1 MSRVSDAVSAD
12 ARPGKVGKVP
22 PTNKLTTS
30 SGYRLPRQTVPRWLL
45 SLVDNSSGPAIISV
59 SHILVIAT
67 TDYSAGTPSLHLLGP
82 PPIPHHRGTEQR
94 TDGHWV
100 ASSTSAER
108 SGIGYIYLTYT
119 LYLHSI
125 TSALLPL
132 PLPPRPQT
140 QLHSYAYHSIP
151 PIVTDPH
158 APPPVPSDTPHTAQP
173 SPRPHTSSTSRT
185 SHVQGAA
192 PPLCPSTS
200 SLHT

>member
-12 ARPGKVGKVP
+12 ARPGKEGKVP

-45 SLVDNSSGPAIISV
+45 ITPAIISV

-82 PPIPHHRGTEQR
+82 PPIPHYRGTEQR

-140 QLHSYAYHSIP
+140 QLHSYTATH
-151 PIVTDPH
+151 VT
-158 APPPVPSDTPHTAQP
+158 PPPLS
-173 SPRPHTSSTSRT
+173 
-185 SHVQGAA
+185 
-192 PPLCPSTS
+192 
-200 SLHT
+200 

>member
-12 ARPGKVGKVP
+12 ARPGKEGKVP

-45 SLVDNSSGPAIISV
+45 ITPAIISV

-82 PPIPHHRGTEQR
+82 PPIPHYRGPEQR

-108 SGIGYIYLTYT
+108 SGIGYIPYLYT
-119 LYLHSI
+119 IPTLHHFC
-125 TSALLPL
+125 SAV
-132 PLPPRPQT
+132 PPTPTRPQT

-158 APPPVPSDTPHTAQP
+158 APPPVPSDMPHTAQS